1 MIEKNIKDI
10 NKDDIEY
17 LIKNQIP
24 ESKTLEYKRSLPSNS
39 NEDKKEFS
47 ADVISFANAD
57 GGDLIYGIEEEN
69 GMPKKIIGFEDRII
83 DSEKLRLESL
93 IRDGIRPRI
102 IPNIQIQPIKISD
115 NNNVILIRIPKSFTS
130 PHTIGDKTLFYSRNS
145 AGKYQMDVNEL
156 KNAFLFSENIS
167 EKIKNFRYKRIS
179 EIINEDTPIP
189 LKSKDILVLHI
200 IPISSFYS
208 HSLDIDF
215 LKIYRQL
222 EFYIPLLWTN
232 GGGKRF
238 NLDGLLRYDNSYKPS
253 YCQIYR
259 NGIIESAVSNF
270 LFKLEEKNCI
280 PSITYEKE
288 IIEKI
293 KIYSDFLIKLE
304 VLPPFVIFISM
315 LGIKGSFMGVDK
327 RKRAIV
333 NLESFNKD
341 NILLPDILIESK
353 EVLTDCQSIAKK
365 IRPIFNI
372 VWNAYGFPESF
383 NYDEQGNWIG
393 GKFDV

>member
-39 NEDKKEFS
+39 DNDKKEFL

-57 GGDLIYGIEEEN
+57 GGNLIYGIEEEN
-69 GMPKKIIGFEDRII
+69 GIPQKIIGFEDRII

-115 NNNVILIRIPKSFTS
+115 NNNVILIKIPKSFTS

-179 EIINEDTPIP
+179 EIINEDTPLP
-189 LKSKDILVLHI
+189 LKSKDILVLHL
-200 IPISSFYS
+200 IPIKAFSYNIFN
-208 HSLDIDF
+208 IDL
-215 LKIYRQL
+215 LKIYRQS
-222 EFYIPLLWTN
+222 EFHTPPLWATGYN
-232 GGGKRF
+232 ERF
-238 NLDGLLRYDNSYKPS
+238 NLNGLLRYDNSYKPS

-270 LFKLEEKNCI
+270 LFKSEGKNYI
-280 PSITYEKE
+280 PSIYYEKE

-315 LGIKGSFMGVDK
+315 LGIKGSSMGVD
-327 RKRAIV
+327 RRERVIV
-333 NLESFNKD
+333 DLKSFYKD

-353 EVLTDCQSIAKK
+353 EVLTDYQSIAKK
-365 IRPIFNI
+365 IQPIFDM
-372 VWNAYGFPESF
+372 VWNAYGLEKSF
-383 NYDEQGNWIG
+383 NYDDQGNWIG
-393 GKFDV
+393 GKFDI